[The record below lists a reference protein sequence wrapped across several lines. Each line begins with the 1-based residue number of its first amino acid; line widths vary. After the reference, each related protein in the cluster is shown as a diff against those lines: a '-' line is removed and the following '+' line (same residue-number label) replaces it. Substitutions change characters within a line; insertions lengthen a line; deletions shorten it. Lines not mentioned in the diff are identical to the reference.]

1 MLKQKISAIQK
12 KIAQKLTDLE
22 YSMLWLLSSMLLL
35 WLLLLVKRV
44 TVSMA

>member
-12 KIAQKLTDLE
+12 KIQQKLTDLE
-22 YSMLWLLSSMLLL
+22 YSMLRLLSSMLL
-35 WLLLLVKRV
+35 LLLLVKRV